1 MEVVR
6 KVDEAREEDSGEV
19 VVVVDN
25 GEVVVVVDNGEVVV
39 VDNGEVVVVVV
50 ATSVEKVEE

>member
-19 VVVVDN
+19 VVDN
-25 GEVVVVVDNGEVVV
+25 GEVVVV